1 MILKKLLAKGG
12 TNCIHDMHD
21 ETEKHFG
28 LEIAPCVLV
37 LDLSHSAGQ

>member
-12 TNCIHDMHD
+12 TNCIHD

-37 LDLSHSAGQ
+37 LDLSHSSGQ